1 MDLPE
6 RRQTAS
12 AVRRANGARARPRRS
27 SLSPAPSASL
37 LTGSSSPYSTHNGTC
52 STYTLTLVT
61 AVTPPPQALPTPSPA
76 LVCTVRPAPLRPRH
90 SRLPAQPWSAPSAQ
104 PLRPRHSRPPAQPW
118 SAPSRPPSLCAPGTP
133 DPQPSPGLHPPPSL
147 RASTQTLRTVTCM
160 CMCMSSYMCIVST
173 LSEAAD
179 CTVYIRRLISPTIVV
194 APRQSSSTAPCVCTE

>member
-90 SRLPAQPWSAPSAQ
+90 SR
-104 PLRPRHSRPPAQPW
+104 PPAQPW
-118 SAPSRPPSLCAPGTP
+118 SAPSTQPPRLDSNTP
-133 DPQPSPGLHPPPSL
+133 HSHMYVHVYELIHVYSQYTVGGSRLY
-147 RASTQTLRTVTCM
+147 RVYSTSHLSHNRR
-160 CMCMSSYMCIVST
+160 ST
-173 LSEAAD
+173 
-179 CTVYIRRLISPTIVV
+179 PTILID
-194 APRQSSSTAPCVCTE
+194 STMCVYRIGSVQ